1 MRSACSNN
9 WLSSTLLIG
18 ALGIVAGS
26 GLGCEDPP
34 SDAEKESP
42 KASDTEAQALKSAPA
57 VVAPTPTEA
66 SEPSPAPA
74 VEKKPIV
81 CPPAPRVQ
89 FSDASLEAE
98 VRRKAQKPEGALTIA
113 DLRKVRSVDLTRGG
127 GKVESLDPC
136 IFPLLT
142 SVRHLYLGGG
152 NVTDLSPI
160 KGLTK
165 LEGLRISMNPVA
177 DISPLA
183 GMVQMD
189 RLDLGRTQIRDLTPL
204 KGMTKM
210 TELMLDDTP
219 VEDVSPLAGLTK
231 LERLSI
237 KRTRVTDVSPLR
249 SLTKLKFLYVG
260 GSPVE
265 NPGAAAR
272 PGLKISDE
280 D

>member
-1 MRSACSNN
+1 MGRHWFGMGFGGATAVSAAA
-9 WLSSTLLIG
+9 LLG
-18 ALGIVAGS
+18 AVL
-26 GLGCEDPP
+26 LGCEDPAP
-34 SDAEKESP
+34 PAEPAENKGT
-42 KASDTEAQALKSAPA
+42 AAQALAPA
-57 VVAPTPTEA
+57 PLVTEPAPVAP
-66 SEPSPAPA
+66 SEPAPEPVA
-74 VEKKPIV
+74 EKKAIV

-89 FSDASLEAE
+89 FNDAALEAE
-98 VRRKAQKPEGALTIA
+98 VRRKAQKPEGALTLA
-113 DLRKVRSVDLTRGG
+113 DLRKVRSVDLTRAG
-127 GKVESLDPC
+127 GKIESLDPC

-142 SVRHLYLGGG
+142 SLHHLYVGAG

-165 LEGLRISMNPVA
+165 LEGLRLSMNPVT
-177 DISPLA
+177 DISALA
-183 GMVQMD
+183 GMKQMD
-189 RLDLGRTQIRDLTPL
+189 RLDLGRTQVRDLTPL
-204 KGMTKM
+204 EGMTKM

-219 VEDVSPLAGLTK
+219 VEDVSPLVGLTK

-249 SLTKLKFLYVG
+249 SLTKLRFLYVAG
-260 GSPVE
+260 APVE

>member
-1 MRSACSNN
+1 MRRHWFGIGFGSALAVSAAASFGV
-9 WLSSTLLIG
+9 L
-18 ALGIVAGS
+18 
-26 GLGCEDPP
+26 LGCEAPAP
-34 SDAEKESP
+34 SAEPGEDKGTS
-42 KASDTEAQALKSAPA
+42 AQALAPA
-57 VVAPTPTEA
+57 PHVVE
-66 SEPSPAPA
+66 PAPA
-74 VEKKPIV
+74 APVPSLEPVVEKKVIV

-89 FSDASLEAE
+89 FNDPALEAE
-98 VRRKAQKPEGALTIA
+98 VRRKAQKPEGTLTLA
-113 DLRKVRSVDLTRGG
+113 DLRKVRSVDLTRAG

-142 SVRHLYLGGG
+142 SLHHLYVGAGT
-152 NVTDLSPI
+152 VTDLSPI

-165 LEGLRISMNPVA
+165 LEGLRLSMNPVT
-177 DISPLA
+177 DISALA
-183 GMVQMD
+183 GMSQMD
-189 RLDLGRTQIRDLTPL
+189 RLDLGRTQIRDLSPL

-237 KRTRVTDVSPLR
+237 KRTRVTDVSALR
-249 SLTKLKFLYVG
+249 SLTKLKFLYVAG
-260 GSPVE
+260 APVE